1 MARLHCFYL
10 APVIL
15 PDGDDAGMTLA
26 PHAVTSCHHWFGDT
40 SIVTELL
47 PVDDSGHAS

>member
-15 PDGDDAGMTLA
+15 ADGDDAGMTVA
-26 PHAVTSCHHWFGDT
+26 PRTVTFCHHWFGDT
-40 SIVTELL
+40 SIITELL
-47 PVDDSGHAS
+47 PMDGFRHAS